1 MASSLLIFIT
11 LSNMA
16 EAVTT
21 KHFLSLLNIVIL
33 VPHPIKV
40 WGVTFT
46 KAVLTWAIGLINS
59 WWRGRPLLNPY
70 NLPPNHYW
78 AIVYFALC
86 FPLSTE
92 PIEMFY
98 STFYFPMLFWSQ
110 RKVLTI
116 PYKASTPFKSLGIM
130 GKSVSDKKKLLQFLV
145 GKRQLSVVIR
155 WAPALVSPINNLL
168 SLSRVS
174 FCREGS
180 LFGTDLEKL
189 PINWLRPHTHTLS
202 GKAIYTRVSHF

>member
-1 MASSLLIFIT
+1 
-11 LSNMA
+11 
-16 EAVTT
+16 
-21 KHFLSLLNIVIL
+21 
-33 VPHPIKV
+33 
-40 WGVTFT
+40 
-46 KAVLTWAIGLINS
+46 
-59 WWRGRPLLNPY
+59 
-70 NLPPNHYW
+70 
-78 AIVYFALC
+78 
-86 FPLSTE
+86 
-92 PIEMFY
+92 MFY
-98 STFYFPMLFWSQ
+98 STFCFPMPFWSQ

-130 GKSVSDKKKLLQFLV
+130 RKSVSDKKKLLQFLV

-189 PINWLRPHTHTLS
+189 PINWLRPHTHWVGRPSTQEYPISSSQRNYLPGCRLPFLLVWTIPQAPVAS
-202 GKAIYTRVSHF
+202 ISFQNWFAAPVGLLTCQSYWWCPFPTDLEA

>member
-1 MASSLLIFIT
+1 MAKMLTVCCLQSGISCCCQIQREISCCCAKYFSQLHFNCRMYKCLETVVASGRRSGPQMPLTVFQHQATTTLGQSMVGQDAESSKKRPFHSRFMAGRCISSLLIFIT

-16 EAVTT
+16 EAVSK

-33 VPHPIKV
+33 IHHPIKV

-92 PIEMFY
+92 PI
-98 STFYFPMLFWSQ
+98 
-110 RKVLTI
+110 
-116 PYKASTPFKSLGIM
+116 
-130 GKSVSDKKKLLQFLV
+130 
-145 GKRQLSVVIR
+145 
-155 WAPALVSPINNLL
+155 
-168 SLSRVS
+168 
-174 FCREGS
+174 
-180 LFGTDLEKL
+180 
-189 PINWLRPHTHTLS
+189 
-202 GKAIYTRVSHF
+202 

>member
-1 MASSLLIFIT
+1 
-11 LSNMA
+11 
-16 EAVTT
+16 
-21 KHFLSLLNIVIL
+21 
-33 VPHPIKV
+33 
-40 WGVTFT
+40 
-46 KAVLTWAIGLINS
+46 
-59 WWRGRPLLNPY
+59 
-70 NLPPNHYW
+70 
-78 AIVYFALC
+78 
-86 FPLSTE
+86 
-92 PIEMFY
+92 MFY
-98 STFYFPMLFWSQ
+98 STFYFPMPFWSQ

-130 GKSVSDKKKLLQFLV
+130 RKSVSDKKKLLQFLV

-189 PINWLRPHTHTLS
+189 PINWLRPHTHTEWEGHLHKSLPFLALKGSISQVADCLFCWFGRFLKPQLRRYLS
-202 GKAIYTRVSHF
+202 KIDLRPLWGS